1 MKITVSQAASQ
12 LGVGEEIYRLAMSE
26 VGFSDADTI
35 TEIDL
40 DTAAMIAEVVSARAF
55 NQALLPSTDRPLPVE
70 AQEQIIN
77 GVQSVLA
84 DFEDCLSLDLIK
96 ISQAIAFINAKKI
109 TSTYLEIHSQVL
121 REDLSA
127 YSKQVGEMFL
137 RSTQSTV
144 SNQDFFKQQ
153 GFQSSKV
160 SVKDTLRKVQ
170 QLIKQQQ

>member
-1 MKITVSQAASQ
+1 MKITVTQAASQ
-12 LGVGEEIYRLAMSE
+12 LGVAEEIYRLAMTE

-40 DTAAMIAEVVSARAF
+40 DTAALIAEVVQAQVN
-55 NQALLPSTDRPLPVE
+55 NQALLPSADRSLPVE
-70 AQEQIIN
+70 AQEQIIT

-109 TSTYLEIHSQVL
+109 TSTYREIHSQVIK
-121 REDLSA
+121 EDLSA
-127 YSKQVGEMFL
+127 YSREVGELFL

-144 SNQDFFKQQ
+144 SNEDFLKQQ
-153 GFQSSKV
+153 GFQTSAS

-170 QLIKQQQ
+170 QLVKQQQ

>member
-12 LGVGEEIYRLAMSE
+12 LGIAEEIYRLAMTE
-26 VGFSDADTI
+26 VNIPDADII

-40 DTAAMIAEVVSARAF
+40 DTAAMIAEVVSAQAS
-55 NQALLPSTDRPLPVE
+55 NQALVPSADRPIPLE
-70 AQEQIIN
+70 AQQQIIT

-84 DFEDCLSLDLIK
+84 DFEDCLSLDLLQ

-109 TSTYLEIHSQVL
+109 TSAYREMHSKVL
-121 REDLSA
+121 KEDLSA
-127 YSKQVGEMFL
+127 YSREVGEMFL

-144 SNQDFFKQQ
+144 SNQDFLKQQ

-160 SVKDTLRKVQ
+160 SVKDTLQKVQ
-170 QLIKQQQ
+170 QLVKQQQ

>member
-12 LGVGEEIYRLAMSE
+12 LGIAEEVYRLAMTE
-26 VGFSDADTI
+26 AEIKDSDSI

-40 DTAAMIAEVVSARAF
+40 DTAAMIAEVVSARAN
-55 NQALLPSTDRPLPVE
+55 NQALLPSRDRPLPVE

-109 TSTYLEIHSQVL
+109 TQAYKDVHSQVIQ
-121 REDLSA
+121 EDLSA
-127 YSKQVGEMFL
+127 YSKEIGELFL
-137 RSTQSTV
+137 RSGQSNV
-144 SNQDFFKQQ
+144 SSQDFLKQQ
-153 GFQSSKV
+153 GYQDSKV
-160 SVKDTLRKVQ
+160 SVKNTLLEIQ
-170 QLIKQQQ
+170 QLIKQHQ